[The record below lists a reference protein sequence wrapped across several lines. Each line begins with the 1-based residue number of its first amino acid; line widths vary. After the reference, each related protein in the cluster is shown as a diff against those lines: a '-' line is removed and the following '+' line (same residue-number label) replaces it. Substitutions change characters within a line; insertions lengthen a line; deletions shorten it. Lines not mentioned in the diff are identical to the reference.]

1 MSSEPT
7 ATAIPR
13 IPPIPAAERDAVA
26 NELLSTASGEGR
38 PTRTPNLWTTL
49 IRHPGLFRRWIPF
62 GGKLLSGQIPVRD
75 RELMILRTAWRCG
88 AEYEWGQHCQIAR
101 DAGVSDDELLNIAK
115 GPDTSAW
122 EAFDAALL
130 RAVDELHDGS
140 CVTDMTWGIL
150 ADRYEE
156 KQLIELPML
165 VGQYHL
171 VAFTMNSLRLE
182 HEPGADR
189 FPKIN

>member
-7 ATAIPR
+7 VPR
-13 IPPIPAAERDAVA
+13 ISPIPEAERDASA
-26 NELLSTASGEGR
+26 NELLANASGEGR

-62 GGKLLSGQIPVRD
+62 GGKLLAGQIPVRD

-101 DAGVSDDELLNIAK
+101 NAGITDDELFDIAR
-115 GPDTSAW
+115 GPDAPTW
-122 EAFDAALL
+122 DRFDAALI
-130 RAVDELHDGS
+130 RSVDELHDES
-140 CVTDMTWGIL
+140 YVTDETWAIL
-150 ADRYEE
+150 AERYGE
-156 KQLIELPML
+156 KELIELPML

-171 VAFTMNSLRLE
+171 VAFTMNSLRLD
-182 HEPGADR
+182 HESGADR
-189 FPKIN
+189 FPDVS

>member
-1 MSSEPT
+1 MSSEPSS
-7 ATAIPR
+7 IPR
-13 IPPIPAAERDAVA
+13 IPPIPVAERDAVA
-26 NELLSTASGEGR
+26 NELLSTASGEAH

-62 GGKLLSGQIPVRD
+62 GGKLLAGQIPVRD

-101 DAGVSDDELLNIAK
+101 DAGITDRELFNIAR
-115 GPDTSAW
+115 GPDTSSW
-122 EAFDAALL
+122 DSFDSALL
-130 RAVDELHDGS
+130 RAVDELHDKS
-140 CVTDMTWGIL
+140 CLADATWAIL
-150 ADRYEE
+150 ADRYDD

-171 VAFTMNSLRLE
+171 VAFTMNSLQLD
-182 HEPGADR
+182 HETGADR
-189 FPKIN
+189 FPDMS